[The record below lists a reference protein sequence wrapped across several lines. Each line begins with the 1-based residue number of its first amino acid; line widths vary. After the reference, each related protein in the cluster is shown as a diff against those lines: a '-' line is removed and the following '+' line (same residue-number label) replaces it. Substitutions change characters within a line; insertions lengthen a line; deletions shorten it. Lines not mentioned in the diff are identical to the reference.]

1 LENRYAATLWLS
13 KGRKKGQDARVMP
26 ILSILL
32 IALGLAMDAFAV
44 SITSGITIKK
54 LKMRQAL
61 LIGAA
66 FGIFQA
72 AMPVLGWALGQW
84 AHRFISAVDYWIA
97 FGLLLFVGGHM
108 IIQSMQPDDEE
119 AGPKNPLH
127 LPTLL
132 TLALATSIDAF
143 AIGVSLSMLR
153 VSIVLPVLMIGL
165 VTFALSF
172 AGVYFG
178 RLFGHLNEKKMEIF
192 GGLVLIGLG
201 TKMLLDHL
209 IETPE
214 LFESSQTVWFA
225 FGLTLAAGL
234 ATGIGSLL
242 ALFTRRTGER
252 RFSFFLGVSTG
263 LLLWIAFRQLMPIAE
278 TDLESS
284 MIPSVAF
291 FGGFLVVALIDRL
304 VPDFGNPHEPHRV
317 EELKETPDFRRTG
330 MPAVLATA
338 LHSFPEGLAIF
349 IVALNAPAPIAIGAA
364 IALALHN
371 IPEGIST
378 ALPMYHATGSRAKAC
393 GFSSLTGL
401 AEPLSALIAFTL
413 FHRFMCGEALGV
425 LTAAGA
431 GVLVFIALDGL
442 LPAARAYGKY
452 HHAVYGVL
460 VGMLAALGLTLLIR

>member
-1 LENRYAATLWLS
+1 
-13 KGRKKGQDARVMP
+13 MP

-44 SITSGITIKK
+44 SITSGIPIKN
-54 LKMRQAL
+54 LKVRHAL
-61 LIGAA
+61 LVGAA

-72 AMPVLGWALGQW
+72 VMPVLGWALGQW
-84 AHRFISAVDYWIA
+84 ATQWISAVDYWIA

-108 IIQSMQPDDEE
+108 IIQSMQPEDEE

-132 TLALATSIDAF
+132 TLAVATSIDAF
-143 AIGVSLSMLR
+143 AIGISLSMLR
-153 VSIVLPVLMIGL
+153 VSILQPVLIIGL

-178 RLFGHLNEKKMEIF
+178 QLFGHFNEKKMEVT

-201 TKMLLDHL
+201 TKMLIEHL
-209 IETPE
+209 IENPAM
-214 LFESSQTVWFA
+214 FESSQTVWFA

-242 ALFTRRTGER
+242 AFFTRRTGVR

-263 LLLWIAFRQLMPIAE
+263 LLLWTAFRQLMPIAE
-278 TDLESS
+278 ADLEN
-284 MIPSVAF
+284 PLFAALAF
-291 FGGFLVVALIDRL
+291 FGGFLSTAVIDKL
-304 VPDFGNPHEPHRV
+304 VPSFGNPHEPHRI
-317 EELKETPDFRRTG
+317 EELAPDPAFRRTG
-330 MPAVLATA
+330 MPAALAIA
-338 LHSFPEGLAIF
+338 AHSFPEGLAIF
-349 IVALNAPAPIAIGAA
+349 ITALHAPAPVAIGAA
-364 IALALHN
+364 IGLALHN

-378 ALPMYHATGSRAKAC
+378 ALPMYHATGNRAKAC

-401 AEPLSALIAFTL
+401 AEPLGALIVYTL
-413 FHRFMCGEALGV
+413 LYRFMSGATLGI

-431 GVLVFIALDGL
+431 GIMVFIALDGL
-442 LPAARAYGKY
+442 LPAARVYEKY
-452 HHAVYGVL
+452 HHAVCGV
-460 VGMLAALGLTLLIR
+460 VTGMLTAAALALL

>member
-1 LENRYAATLWLS
+1 
-13 KGRKKGQDARVMP
+13 MP

-44 SITSGITIKK
+44 SITSGITIKN
-54 LKMRQAL
+54 LKARHAL
-61 LIGAA
+61 LIAAA

-84 AHRFISAVDYWIA
+84 TYRFISAVDYWIA

-108 IIQSMQPDDEE
+108 ILAAMQPEE
-119 AGPKNPLH
+119 EDGPKNPLH

-132 TLALATSIDAF
+132 MLALATSIDAF
-143 AIGVSLSMLR
+143 AIGISLSMLR
-153 VSIVLPVLMIGL
+153 VSLVLPVLIIGL

-178 RLFGHLNEKKMEIF
+178 RLFGHFNEKKMEVS
-192 GGLVLIGLG
+192 GGLVLIGIG

-209 IETPE
+209 IEHHE
-214 LFESSQTVWFA
+214 LFENSQTVWFA

-252 RFSFFLGVSTG
+252 RFSFFLGVSMG
-263 LLLWIAFRQLMPIAE
+263 LLLWIAFRQMMPLAE
-278 TDLESS
+278 IDLGNTT
-284 MIPSVAF
+284 IPAVAF
-291 FGGFLVVALIDRL
+291 FGGFLVAALIDRL
-304 VPDFGNPHEPHRV
+304 VPNFGNPHEPHRI
-317 EELKETPDFRRTG
+317 EELEEKPDFRRTG
-330 MPAVLATA
+330 MPALLAIA
-338 LHSFPEGLAIF
+338 LHSVPEGLAIF
-349 IVALNAPAPIAIGAA
+349 IAALHTPAPIAIGAA

-371 IPEGIST
+371 IPEGISA

-401 AEPLSALIAFTL
+401 AEPLGALFAFTL
-413 FHRFMCGEALGV
+413 FHRFMSGAALGV

-431 GVLVFIALDGL
+431 GIMVFIALDGL
-442 LPAARAYGKY
+442 LPTARAYGKY
-452 HHAVYGVL
+452 HHAVFGVL
-460 VGMLAALGLTLLIR
+460 IGMLAALGLTLLIK